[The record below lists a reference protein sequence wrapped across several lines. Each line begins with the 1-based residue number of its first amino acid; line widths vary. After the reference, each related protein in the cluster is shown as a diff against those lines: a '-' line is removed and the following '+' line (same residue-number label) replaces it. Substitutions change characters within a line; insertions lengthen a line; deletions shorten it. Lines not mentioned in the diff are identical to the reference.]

1 MARAT
6 VWKHPTKIRSILSL
20 FTLEIVNIIL
30 AKNSYKNNQKQD
42 QYLQSNNFSFAKAT
56 VYNPVNKKVQR
67 KI

>member
-6 VWKHPTKIRSILSL
+6 DWKHPTKIRSILSL

-56 VYNPVNKKVQR
+56 V
-67 KI
+67 